1 MEESVHLI
9 NNNHDISIAPGIVDN
24 QQPTGTSTDDLAD
37 DRNNNNRKVSES
49 DEEDGTGIVQQ
60 QLAPGKVVKR
70 KKTVTNNNN
79 NNNVKNNNHRM
90 SYPLTKNNLSKS
102 QTKLS
107 ESMTIAADMNG

>member
-70 KKTVTNNNN
+70 KKPVTNNNN